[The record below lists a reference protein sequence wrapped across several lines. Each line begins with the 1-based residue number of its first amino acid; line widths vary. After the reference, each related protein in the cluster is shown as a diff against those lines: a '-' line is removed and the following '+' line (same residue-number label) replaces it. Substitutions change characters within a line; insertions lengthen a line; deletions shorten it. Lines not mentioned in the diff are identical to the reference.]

1 MTRSPS
7 RATTSTA
14 TQATPRIPAAR
25 VAPLPGSAGHHWQWQ
40 TRAACRDLGWNRF
53 FHPADE
59 RGEDRE
65 QRDAAA
71 KRVCA
76 ECPVRAACLEHA
88 LRTRETYGVW
98 GGLTEEE
105 RRTLVRSRSGRSA
118 AGGGAAG
125 GAAAPATAPE
135 GRTGRSGPATRAPR
149 K

>member
-1 MTRSPS
+1 MTPRAS

-14 TQATPRIPAAR
+14 PSATPRIPAPR
-25 VAPLPGSAGHHWQWQ
+25 VDRLPGSAGHKWQWQ

-76 ECPVRAACLEHA
+76 ECPVRAACLDHA
-88 LRTRETYGVW
+88 LRTREPYGVW

-105 RRTLVRSRSGRSA
+105 RRTLARSRTGR
-118 AGGGAAG
+118 GPAG
-125 GAAAPATAPE
+125 GAAAAPSTAPD
-135 GRTGRSGPATRAPR
+135 GRTGRSGPATRARR